1 MPRELFHQELAE
13 IQKEILVMGSMAE
26 KATHDALESLRTGD
40 LEWAQRIVEED
51 SIIDQKRY
59 EIEEK
64 TIFVVASQQPMA
76 TDLRTLISA
85 LYIITDLE
93 RIADHA
99 EGIARINIM
108 LGDNSELP
116 RQLGYIPKMGE
127 LSTTMLRDSLKAYI
141 DSDIDEARRI
151 CEADD
156 EVDRLQDAVYAD
168 AFKSMIDDNSTI
180 QDNTY
185 RLWTAHN
192 LERIADRCTNIV
204 SELSSLLQEACQ
216 RLQGMFLSI
225 SRRGKNELFSF
236 STCPKHSP
244 V

>member
-108 LGDNSELP
+108 LGDDSELP
-116 RQLGYIPKMGE
+116 RQLGYIPRMGE

-168 AFKSMIDDNSTI
+168 AFKSMIDDNLTI

-192 LERIADRCTNIV
+192 LERIADRCTNICERIIFIVTGSMSEAARDV
-204 SELSSLLQEACQ
+204 S
-216 RLQGMFLSI
+216 
-225 SRRGKNELFSF
+225 KY
-236 STCPKHSP
+236 
-244 V
+244 

>member
-85 LYIITDLE
+85 LYI
-93 RIADHA
+93 
-99 EGIARINIM
+99 
-108 LGDNSELP
+108 
-116 RQLGYIPKMGE
+116 
-127 LSTTMLRDSLKAYI
+127 LSLI
-141 DSDIDEARRI
+141 HI
-151 CEADD
+151 
-156 EVDRLQDAVYAD
+156 
-168 AFKSMIDDNSTI
+168 
-180 QDNTY
+180 
-185 RLWTAHN
+185 
-192 LERIADRCTNIV
+192 
-204 SELSSLLQEACQ
+204 
-216 RLQGMFLSI
+216 
-225 SRRGKNELFSF
+225 
-236 STCPKHSP
+236 
-244 V
+244 

>member
-51 SIIDQKRY
+51 SIIDRKRY

-108 LGDNSELP
+108 LGDDSELP
-116 RQLGYIPKMGE
+116 RQLGYIPTMGE
-127 LSTTMLRDSLKAYI
+127 LSTAMLRDSLKAYI
-141 DSDIDEARRI
+141 ESDIDEARRI

-156 EVDRLQDAVYAD
+156 EVDRLQDAVYAE
-168 AFKSMIDDNSTI
+168 AFKNMIDDNSTI

-192 LERIADRCTNIV
+192 LERIADRCTNICERIIFIVTGSMSEAARDV
-204 SELSSLLQEACQ
+204 SKS
-216 RLQGMFLSI
+216 
-225 SRRGKNELFSF
+225 
-236 STCPKHSP
+236 
-244 V
+244 

>member
-99 EGIARINIM
+99 EGIARINMM

-192 LERIADRCTNIV
+192 LERIADRCTNICERIIFIVTGSMSEAARDV
-204 SELSSLLQEACQ
+204 S
-216 RLQGMFLSI
+216 
-225 SRRGKNELFSF
+225 KY
-236 STCPKHSP
+236 
-244 V
+244 

>member
-1 MPRELFHQELAE
+1 MQRELFHQELAE

-116 RQLGYIPKMGE
+116 RQLGYIPRMGE

-192 LERIADRCTNIV
+192 LERIADRCTNICERIIFIVTGSMSEAASDV
-204 SELSSLLQEACQ
+204 S
-216 RLQGMFLSI
+216 
-225 SRRGKNELFSF
+225 NY
-236 STCPKHSP
+236 
-244 V
+244 